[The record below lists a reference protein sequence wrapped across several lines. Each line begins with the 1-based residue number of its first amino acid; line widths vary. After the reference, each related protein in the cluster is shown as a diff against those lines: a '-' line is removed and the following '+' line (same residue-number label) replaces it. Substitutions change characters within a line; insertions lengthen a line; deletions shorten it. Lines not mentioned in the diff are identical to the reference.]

1 MADTPDPTDQAILQ
15 YAPDWYQDN
24 SREFPS
30 HSLDDDPDNDD
41 KKKNKKDSKNNN
53 EDEDEDEDED
63 DDNDEDDNDDD
74 DDTKDDNDDDSDNST
89 DKIIKTATRSH
100 DKSVQTNASQR
111 QGDQHAPL
119 FVPQPPAKFA
129 NHGQWEFI
137 EFVPGWTDP
146 IWDGHETVKIDD
158 HHKHLVRK
166 KAGGGILDRLRPAQ
180 LPQDRSRNP
189 TPFAMRWGIHPD
201 RRDGRSRLSPT
212 RSAFRRFRVDDHDTI
227 QVVGDYIVKQAEI
240 HAAAAGA
247 EDVEAL
253 LETYSRLTPGGESR
267 QPSATE
273 QFVVQAMQD
282 IRDDEDWQSLV
293 FSGLT
298 TQELL
303 DDGILSLKNTYGCNL
318 ENDLHGLLQRDKWDT
333 ATWRGGEP
341 DTPRLVY
348 QAGKVKGEWDPST
361 NDDLWKRM
369 QPALQVASRILTHL
383 EHHDPY
389 WARLMDVFNRVPI
402 PPFRDPRPPH
412 QRKKYPA
419 WNFRMRDDDA
429 VSRAAAAAAAPWTV
443 AEPDVRAAV
452 DAVGTTWRTLHS
464 CLRFELNT
472 GFDVDMVSQ
481 TLAGSTAA
489 QGEKIVVMLAV
500 DCLWPLVVEGYS
512 HDEKI
517 SSCFSVAA
525 TIIHEL
531 AHAVNY
537 AHIHWLYRPGPAA
550 DQVADFQ
557 KHPELEQ
564 KLVDIGESLFG
575 KQDLKKLNP
584 IEPYFENQQKS
595 ELGFATDGH
604 VFGGSNWQT
613 LSQSNLSFKHLN
625 FLPSG
630 SLMVR
635 WPTGF
640 NYSHG
645 RMQTWEELKKS
656 PAAMVLRTPPI
667 VVDTYRVPVKVAEVA
682 RLFSEGFWRSE
693 VVKFGTAALKLG
705 TADPTRVRF
714 LLDDPVPV
722 TKRTGDISDICEKV
736 MELYPDA
743 DKLAELGGIVWE
755 FLDRLLLEYFLY
767 PTVRFRWQKDYNNL
781 YTRLGAIDLGA
792 KQFSLAIKE
801 VQILDQYLRCSARAR
816 RGGGNVAAQ
825 LDAWKTTTLQ
835 LYRAQIQKC
844 RDSSSK
850 VSFELPLGSD
860 RLQNDATFWDRIG
873 EVGTFAQRRFDG
885 LLRTLYDLLSTE
897 IDRIHEMYIDIYRL
911 SPEERG
917 RMRRRKCVQNLL
929 GRLDILEK
937 ACRHTIVGHGGIS
950 ALRLSF
956 DVRPHFAQSFTVL
969 MQRIK
974 ELVPW
979 AHDVREINPANAHR
993 LTPFIPNIRKARR
1006 PASAR
1011 MVKLAQKEINLM
1023 SVEDLIAI
1031 EPFLLFV
1038 KHRLEAADAI
1048 EMDLTK
1054 DQKDHLELIVER
1066 MKAAYVP
1073 AAADDDGGDD
1083 DNSSEEGEPLTKIIR
1098 KRKNR
1103 GDDLASGQHVVRR
1116 RRIYV
1121 PRLSPPV
1128 LRHPRPLS
1136 SSTRP
1141 PHDHWRRRR
1150 SFGGIGSAARR
1161 GPSVASPSLQPP
1173 LPNPFAS
1180 MPSITFPL
1188 ANQGLSPAFS
1198 SQSTQQQQQQQQPPP
1213 QAFNAFPEQ
1222 MPVGPQPT
1230 EIFPHPGALSAT
1242 FTQDL
1247 VAERDYR
1254 AALAAQSSSGLSS
1267 ASLPP
1272 RPPPSLGSPL
1282 QFSNRPGLWD
1292 APREVAPLIP
1302 DSPESERGRRQV
1314 PDPQRWSPLTESLS
1328 SIPPSNPGSTGS
1340 PEQQEEEE
1348 EQSGSGF
1355 VDRLRGRHSRRS
1367 SLIRLTAYA
1376 DTENL
1381 PPYPA
1386 NSVAV
1391 TFTSNNPAGG
1401 SGSVENEDSGAAG
1414 HKKATGRRR
1423 AGWRPDETRMTGVL
1437 SNPMPRGGLGRMPG
1451 GRDLDWD
1458 QDMEYY

>member
-1 MADTPDPTDQAILQ
+1 
-15 YAPDWYQDN
+15 
-24 SREFPS
+24 
-30 HSLDDDPDNDD
+30 
-41 KKKNKKDSKNNN
+41 
-53 EDEDEDEDED
+53 
-63 DDNDEDDNDDD
+63 
-74 DDTKDDNDDDSDNST
+74 
-89 DKIIKTATRSH
+89 
-100 DKSVQTNASQR
+100 
-111 QGDQHAPL
+111 
-119 FVPQPPAKFA
+119 
-129 NHGQWEFI
+129 
-137 EFVPGWTDP
+137 
-146 IWDGHETVKIDD
+146 
-158 HHKHLVRK
+158 
-166 KAGGGILDRLRPAQ
+166 
-180 LPQDRSRNP
+180 
-189 TPFAMRWGIHPD
+189 
-201 RRDGRSRLSPT
+201 
-212 RSAFRRFRVDDHDTI
+212 
-227 QVVGDYIVKQAEI
+227 
-240 HAAAAGA
+240 
-247 EDVEAL
+247 
-253 LETYSRLTPGGESR
+253 
-267 QPSATE
+267 
-273 QFVVQAMQD
+273 
-282 IRDDEDWQSLV
+282 
-293 FSGLT
+293 
-298 TQELL
+298 
-303 DDGILSLKNTYGCNL
+303 
-318 ENDLHGLLQRDKWDT
+318 
-333 ATWRGGEP
+333 
-341 DTPRLVY
+341 
-348 QAGKVKGEWDPST
+348 
-361 NDDLWKRM
+361 
-369 QPALQVASRILTHL
+369 
-383 EHHDPY
+383 
-389 WARLMDVFNRVPI
+389 
-402 PPFRDPRPPH
+402 
-412 QRKKYPA
+412 
-419 WNFRMRDDDA
+419 MRDDDA
-429 VSRAAAAAAAPWTV
+429 VS
-443 AEPDVRAAV
+443 RAAV

-472 GFDVDMVSQ
+472 GFDVDTVSQ
-481 TLAGSTAA
+481 TLAGSTAV

-517 SSCFSVAA
+517 ASYFSVAA

-550 DQVADFQ
+550 DEVADFQ

-564 KLVDIGESLFG
+564 KLVDIGES
-575 KQDLKKLNP
+575 Q
-584 IEPYFENQQKS
+584 
-595 ELGFATDGH
+595 
-604 VFGGSNWQT
+604 VFGGSNWQI

-640 NYSHG
+640 KYSHG
-645 RMQTWEELKKS
+645 RMQTPGELKKS

-667 VVDTYRVPVKVAEVA
+667 VIDTYRVPVKLAEVA

-693 VVKFGTAALKLG
+693 VVKFGTAALKFG
-705 TADPTRVRF
+705 TADPARVRF

-722 TKRTGDISDICEKV
+722 TKRADGTSDICEKV

-743 DKLAELGGIVWE
+743 DKLAELGGIVWV

-816 RGGGNVAAQ
+816 TGGGRGNVVAQ

-835 LYRAQIQKC
+835 LYRAQIRKC
-844 RDSSSK
+844 SDSISK
-850 VSFELPLGSD
+850 VAFELPLGSD
-860 RLQNDATFWDRIG
+860 RLRDDATFWDRIG
-873 EVGTFAQRRFDG
+873 EVGRFARRRFDG

-917 RMRRRKCVQNLL
+917 KIRRRKFVRNLL

-937 ACRHTIVGHGGIS
+937 ACRHTIVGHNGIS

-956 DVRPHFAQSFTVL
+956 DVKPHFAQSFAML
-969 MQRIK
+969 MERIK
-974 ELVPW
+974 ELFPW

-993 LTPFIPNIRKARR
+993 LTPLIPNIRKARR

-1023 SVEDLIAI
+1023 SVEDLVAI

-1054 DQKDHLELIVER
+1054 DQKDHLELIVEQ
-1066 MKAAYVP
+1066 MKAAYNP
-1073 AAADDDGGDD
+1073 AAAAAADGDDDDDD
-1083 DNSSEEGEPLTKIIR
+1083 DNSSEEDEPLTKIIR

-1121 PRLSPPV
+1121 PRLFPPV

-1150 SFGGIGSAARR
+1150 SFGGIGGASRMAS
-1161 GPSVASPSLQPP
+1161 SVASSSLQPP

-1188 ANQGLSPAFS
+1188 ANQGHSPAFS
-1198 SQSTQQQQQQQQPPP
+1198 SQNTQQQQQQQQQQPPP
-1213 QAFNAFPEQ
+1213 QPPQAFNAFPER
-1222 MPVGPQPT
+1222 MPVGPQPM

-1254 AALAAQSSSGLSS
+1254 AALAAQSSTGRSS
-1267 ASLPP
+1267 SSSQ
-1272 RPPPSLGSPL
+1272 PPPPPQLGSPL
-1282 QFSNRPGLWD
+1282 QFKNSPGVWD

-1328 SIPPSNPGSTGS
+1328 SLPPSSSQGSKGS
-1340 PEQQEEEE
+1340 SEKQQEEEE
-1348 EQSGSGF
+1348 
-1355 VDRLRGRHSRRS
+1355 
-1367 SLIRLTAYA
+1367 
-1376 DTENL
+1376 
-1381 PPYPA
+1381 
-1386 NSVAV
+1386 
-1391 TFTSNNPAGG
+1391 
-1401 SGSVENEDSGAAG
+1401 
-1414 HKKATGRRR
+1414 
-1423 AGWRPDETRMTGVL
+1423 
-1437 SNPMPRGGLGRMPG
+1437 
-1451 GRDLDWD
+1451 
-1458 QDMEYY
+1458 